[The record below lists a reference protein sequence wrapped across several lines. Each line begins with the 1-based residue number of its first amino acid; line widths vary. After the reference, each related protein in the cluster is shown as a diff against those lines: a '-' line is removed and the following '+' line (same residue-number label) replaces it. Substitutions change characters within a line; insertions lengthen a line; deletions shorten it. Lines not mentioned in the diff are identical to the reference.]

1 MSKKSWMGKGFY
13 RWNRQLHLYF
23 GIFICPFLLIFAVST
38 IMLNHRIRFTPE
50 EKVTPVPVSIPEE
63 IVARVNDPEV
73 LAGMSKAEK
82 AVARRALADHLLGA
96 FDLGGEVAAFGF
108 VKKGKTS
115 LGSTRPGQTTRVI
128 VDLVQQEAEVVV
140 QTHNLFE
147 TMRYLHLNPGPHRHP
162 VWIGTK
168 IWGWIADATVYL
180 TLFLTLS
187 GIYMWYV
194 LKVERKSGLLFM
206 GAGCVSFC
214 AILYALVIL

>member
-1 MSKKSWMGKGFY
+1 MGKGFY

-23 GIFICPFLLIFAVST
+23 GVFICPFLLIFAVST
-38 IMLNHRIRFTPE
+38 IMLNHQIRFTAE
-50 EKVTPVPVSIPEE
+50 EEVTPVPVAIPEE
-63 IVARVNDPEV
+63 IVARVNDPAV
-73 LAGMSKAEK
+73 LAGMDKAEK
-82 AVARRALADHLLGA
+82 AAARRALADHLLGE

-108 VKKGKTS
+108 VKKGKTV
-115 LGSTRPGQTTRVI
+115 LRSTRPGQTTRVI
-128 VDLVQQEAEVVV
+128 VDLVQQEAEIVV
-140 QTHNLFE
+140 QRHNLFE

-187 GIYMWYV
+187 GVYMWAV

-206 GAGCVSFC
+206 GAGCVSFGV
-214 AILYALVIL
+214 ILYALVIL